1 LPHEEGK
8 FPNDDLTGE
17 APPPNRPPD
26 EEQVKLIAELIVSD
40 DRWVKNLIDGLA
52 GILRDVK
59 H

>member
-1 LPHEEGK
+1 MKVYQEKIAP
-8 FPNDDLTGE
+8 P
-17 APPPNRPPD
+17 ARPPPN
-26 EEQVKLIAELIVSD
+26 EEQMKLIAESLARD